1 MTDRYVMDLH
11 DRTLEEQDN
20 FIERN
25 AQSRTS
31 GSSQQTTIG
40 DDQQSADE
48 PEPTPGQLA
57 EENQSE
63 NMRAHVAYKP
73 QTQTALHAL
82 KM

>member
-1 MTDRYVMDLH
+1 MTDRYVMGLH

-25 AQSRTS
+25 VQSRTS
-31 GSSQQTTIG
+31 GSSQQTTTA

-57 EENQSE
+57 EETH
-63 NMRAHVAYKP
+63 RKTIHLLP
-73 QTQTALHAL
+73 QAWTQYNGHPPS
-82 KM
+82 